1 MKHTLTFDGT
11 DITFEAE
18 EKDVETV
25 TRVIMDILTKEG
37 FVMIDADDVK
47 NVVDGAGRVVAG
59 EGTASGVKRCS
70 DAALQAMKDID
81 DAKAFILNVTTS
93 PGISLGEI
101 IEATEVLMEK
111 ADPEAQIIWGHIIDE
126 SLGDSVRVSIIAAK

>member
-18 EKDVETV
+18 EKDVETI
-25 TRVIMDILTKEG
+25 TRVIMDLLTKEG
-37 FVMIDADDVK
+37 FVNIDADDVK

-59 EGTASGVKRCS
+59 EGTASGETRCK

-93 PGISLGEI
+93 PEISLGEI